1 MSKRDHAPLPGFQ
14 ATAASVQ
21 DMHHAIAG
29 QTFDSL
35 LSVPGLAVPTRI
47 VQGLHDAIAQGVYA
61 AVRHGGSPLPVT
73 MSCFADDG
81 APLALT
87 ADGVAGLHRR
97 VCVFI
102 HGLACDERSWRLHAD
117 AWKGSAWEHALP
129 AGERLHYG
137 ALLVEEMG
145 FSTVYLR
152 YNTGISVAANAAQL
166 AGLLEQ
172 LVHAAPQVE
181 ELVLIG
187 HSMGGLVARLARE
200 TALAEGAAWPA
211 RANMVIC
218 LGSPHQGA
226 PLEPFGQ
233 MVASAMGWWNV
244 MQMGGV
250 ATTVPAA
257 VVVDAPLPSAAHSA
271 LPVALRLVSG
281 SLSDESASMM
291 GSLIGSVLGDG
302 VVSGSSAGDAG
313 WVGDVQRLE
322 VAGLGHMAL
331 LNHPRV
337 YAAVR
342 GWLGAGD

>member
-1 MSKRDHAPLPGFQ
+1 MSKRGHAPPGGFR

-29 QTFDSL
+29 KTFDSL
-35 LSVPGLAVPTRI
+35 LAVPGLAVPTRI
-47 VQGLHDAIAQGVYA
+47 VQGLHDAISQGVYA
-61 AVRHGGSPLPVT
+61 AVRQGGSPLGAT
-73 MSCFADDG
+73 MGWFADDG
-81 APLALT
+81 EPLALT
-87 ADGVAGLHRR
+87 ANGVAGLHRR

-117 AWKGSAWEHALP
+117 AWKGSDWEHALP

-137 ALLVEEMG
+137 ALLAAELG
-145 FSTVYLR
+145 FSAVYLR
-152 YNTGISVAANAAQL
+152 YNTGVSVAANAAQL
-166 AGLLEQ
+166 AAQLEQ
-172 LVHAAPQVE
+172 LVHAAPQLE

-200 TALAEGAAWPA
+200 TAVAEGASWPS

-250 ATTVPAA
+250 AAAVPAA
-257 VVVDAPLPSAAHSA
+257 AAVDAPLPSAAHAAS
-271 LPVALRLVSG
+271 PVALRLVSG
-281 SLSDESASMM
+281 SLSDESESMM
-291 GSLIGSVLGDG
+291 GSLIGSMLGDG
-302 VVSGSSAGDAG
+302 VVSGPSAGDVG
-313 WVGDVQRLE
+313 FVGDVERLE

-337 YAAVR
+337 YAALR